1 MIVRR
6 PSSFWDRF
14 YIPAILGG
22 LAVTFKHLVGEKF
35 TIQYPEERVEHHPGY
50 RGAHRLNK
58 DNQGR
63 IKCVACEMCSTACPA
78 NCISILPSAAPID
91 WKDRE
96 RVPEKFEINM
106 LRCIYCGMCEE
117 ACPEDAIELTYID
130 DLVSYTRSEM
140 IWDKERLL
148 AQFDLTEK
156 TQPMKTARH
165 GASMKALDGA
175 V

>member
-6 PSSFWDRF
+6 PNSVWDRF
-14 YIPAILGG
+14 YLPAILKG
-22 LAVTFKHLVGEKF
+22 LALTFRHLIGSKF
-35 TIQYPEERVEHHPGY
+35 TIQYPEETVVHHSGY

-58 DNQGR
+58 DSQGR

-78 NCISILPSAAPID
+78 NCISILPSPSPID

-96 RVPEKFEINM
+96 RVPRKFEIDM

-140 IWDKERLL
+140 IWNKERLL
-148 AQFDLTEK
+148 EQFDLTEK
-156 TQPMKTARH
+156 IQPMKTAQS
-165 GASMKALDGA
+165 GASMKALHGA
-175 V
+175 I